1 MTNVVCIKHNKNSQ
15 SNYLYD
21 AGKAI
26 LKEGEVVRVE
36 NCRGIVDGICF
47 TDSFWVE
54 GDVLEAICKMQG
66 ANLPLA
72 KVKGRYVIEE
82 ID

>member
-15 SNYLYD
+15 SNYLSNYLYD

-36 NCRGIVDGICF
+36 NRRGIVDGI
-47 TDSFWVE
+47 
-54 GDVLEAICKMQG
+54 
-66 ANLPLA
+66 
-72 KVKGRYVIEE
+72 
-82 ID
+82 